1 MVAARASVRACR
13 RASVDEWRRVSSPS
27 RPEDEAASTVSFL
40 ILTVEETKELRAR
53 NARCDYILNECDAQR
68 RSSED

>member
-1 MVAARASVRACR
+1 MAS
-13 RASVDEWRRVSSPS
+13 SRVSSPS
-27 RPEDEAASTVSFL
+27 RPEDEAASTVSFS

>member
-1 MVAARASVRACR
+1 MSTRERGQNGVESR
-13 RASVDEWRRVSSPS
+13 RRRVQ
-27 RPEDEAASTVSFL
+27 DEAASAVSFS
-40 ILTVEETKELRAR
+40 ILSVEETKELRAR